1 MTSKTICGMDFK
13 QFVYD
18 MEDFHGARAPGIIVG
33 ALMLDTVLEK
43 VPESPDLVVTVE
55 TITCLPDAVQVLTS
69 CTIGNGRLKVYD
81 WGKFALTAYNRETMK
96 GVRTWVVADAVAKWP
111 LINDWFNPSQRK
123 GDAPTFDDLVPVFFQ
138 AGSELIGVRSIRIV
152 GPDHVF
158 RKKKTGICEKCG
170 ESYNL
175 RCGSV
180 CSACQ
185 GMGYYQADDGA

>member
-1 MTSKTICGMDFK
+1 MTSKRICGMDFD

-55 TITCLPDAVQVLTS
+55 TVTCLPDAAQVLTS
-69 CTIGNGRLKVYD
+69 CTTGNGRLKVYD
-81 WGKFALTAYNRETMK
+81 WGKFALSAYNRETMK
-96 GVRTWVVADAVAKWP
+96 GVRTWVVSDAVAKWP
-111 LINDWFNPSQRK
+111 LINDWFNPAQRK
-123 GDAPTFDDLVPVFFQ
+123 GPSPRFDDLVPVFFQ
-138 AGSELIGVRSIRIV
+138 ARSELIGVRDVRIV
-152 GPDHVF
+152 GDDHVF
-158 RKKKTGICEKCG
+158 KKKKTGICEKCG

-175 RCGSV
+175 RCGPV

-185 GMGYYQADDGA
+185 GLAYYEADDVA